1 MDLGQDGSMVQSA
14 FWVTNT
20 AREATP
26 DLPERRKSMRS
37 LNPTRVSKAVLMS
50 LVIVLLGSSVPAQ
63 ETGEPRYVTPS
74 EHPQNVYFG
83 DAHAHTSMSLDAA
96 AWGAQITPEGSYRYA
111 RGEEVTSHKGWKT
124 QLTRPLDWLVIADH
138 SDGYDFTNRLGAGD
152 PWITSEELGQ
162 RWYELLQVGGEKERR
177 TVADEIVKV
186 LGEGG
191 GPWDLADPQMLGPGW
206 KQTVAAAEKYNDPG
220 NFTAFIAYE
229 WSSAPGGDNLHRVV
243 IFRDDGDKASQVLP
257 LTMTEAVDPE
267 LLWKSLQA
275 YEDKT
280 GGQVMAIAHNGN
292 WSSGRMFEM
301 TRFDGS
307 ALDRSY
313 AETRM
318 RWEPVYEMTQ
328 IKGDGETHPLLS
340 PDDEFADYETWD
352 VGNLSFSRAVTSA
365 MLPGSYARSGLMR
378 GLHFKAE
385 IGVNPFQFGQ
395 IGAGDN
401 HTGLPGQEEVQ
412 FMGKSASSEP
422 DAERWDTPFRTA
434 EIGTQPGWSE
444 VASGLTGIWA
454 TENTRAALW
463 DALKRKEVYA
473 TTGTR
478 LRVRMFGGWQFKP
491 GDDRRA
497 DYVAYGY
504 DNGVPMGGELY
515 GDPNAAAVR
524 KTYET
529 DRTARSKMLSF
540 LGYGTG
546 EPGDAALRDYY
557 GISAEVAKL
566 RKSPTFLVVAM
577 KDPIQGNLD
586 RVQMVKGWRDG
597 EGELHE
603 RVYDIAWSDNRIPD
617 PVTGKLPPVG
627 NTVNVAEATW
637 TNTIGDVQLSTVWTD
652 PDFDPDE
659 QAFYYVRVLEIPTP
673 RWTAYDAKRFGITM
687 APEVPMTTQE
697 RAYTSPIW
705 YIP

>member
-1 MDLGQDGSMVQSA
+1 MNNLL
-14 FWVTNT
+14 
-20 AREATP
+20 AT
-26 DLPERRKSMRS
+26 
-37 LNPTRVSKAVLMS
+37 TVLS
-50 LVIVLLGSSVPAQ
+50 VASVLVVSSVQAQ
-63 ETGEPRYVTPS
+63 ETQEKRYAAPS
-74 EHPQNVYFG
+74 EHPVNVYFG

-96 AWGAQITPEGSYRYA
+96 AWGSSLLPEDSYRYA
-111 RGEEVTSHKGWKT
+111 RGAAVTSAKGWRA

-138 SDGYDFTNRLGAGD
+138 SDGYDFTNRLKAGD
-152 PWITSEELGQ
+152 PWIINEELGKL
-162 RWYELLQVGGEKERR
+162 WYDRLQEGTEEAARF
-177 TVADEIVKV
+177 VADDLIKK
-186 LGEGG
+186 LGG
-191 GPWDLADPQMLGPGW
+191 GDTTWDLASPEMLGPGW
-206 KQTVAAAEKYNDPG
+206 EQTVAAAEEANDPG
-220 NFTAFIAYE
+220 TFTAFIAYE

-243 IFRDDGDKASQVLP
+243 IYRDEGDKAGQVLP
-257 LTMTEAVDPE
+257 LTMTQTPNPE
-267 LLWKSLQA
+267 DLWEYLQA

-280 GGQVMAIAHNGN
+280 GGKVMAIAHNGN
-292 WSSGRMFEM
+292 WSSGRMFQM

-307 ALDRSY
+307 AIDRAY

-352 VGNLSFSRAVTSA
+352 VGNLSFSRAVTLE
-365 MLPGSYARSGLMR
+365 MLPGSYARSALMR
-378 GLHFKAE
+378 GLQFEAE

-401 HTGLPGQEEVQ
+401 HTGLPGQEESQ
-412 FMGKSASSEP
+412 FMGKSSASEP
-422 DAERWDTPFRTA
+422 DAERWETPFRTA
-434 EIGTQPGWSE
+434 DIGTQPGWSE

-454 TENTRAALW
+454 TENTRAVLW

-478 LRVRMFGGWQFKP
+478 IKVRMFGGWQFKP
-491 GDDRRA
+491 GDDQRP

-504 DNGVPMGGELY
+504 ENGVPMGGELH

-524 KTYET
+524 RAYET
-529 DRTARSKMLSF
+529 ERTSRSEMLSF

-546 EPGDAALRDYY
+546 ELGDPALRDYH

-566 RKSPTFLVVAM
+566 RKSPTFLVAAL
-577 KDPIQGNLD
+577 KDPIGGNLD
-586 RVQMVKGWRDG
+586 RVQMVKGWRDS

-603 RVYDIAWSDNRIPD
+603 HVYDIAWSDNRIQD
-617 PVTGKLPPVG
+617 PITGKIPPVG
-627 NTVNVAEATW
+627 NTVNIPNASW
-637 TNTIGDVQLSTVWTD
+637 TNTIGDVLLSTVWTD
-652 PDFDPDE
+652 PDFDPE
-659 QAFYYVRVLEIPTP
+659 ERAFYYVRVLEIPTP

-687 APEVPMTTQE
+687 GPEVPMTTQE